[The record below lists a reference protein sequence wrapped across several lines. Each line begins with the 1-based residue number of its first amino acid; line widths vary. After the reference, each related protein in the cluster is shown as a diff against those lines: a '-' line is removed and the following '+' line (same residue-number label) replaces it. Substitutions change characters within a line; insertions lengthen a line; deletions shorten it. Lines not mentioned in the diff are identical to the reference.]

1 MADTQHASPEGR
13 GPAVDPRGPA
23 ASHAA
28 GGDPAASEASVDD
41 ILASI
46 RRILSEEDPAP
57 VAPVLTGPHTYER
70 REVPP
75 PATRDQQDDVL
86 DLHPGMLVPPDR
98 RPEASLGAGHPP
110 AASPAAPPHADEN
123 EDEHMSEPDFDT
135 YAAQNTPPHVAH
147 RSEPAAEQVA
157 ELARHIETQGPRP
170 AEPRPS
176 EPHGL
181 IAPAAAAAAA
191 QSVGDLVRT
200 LAAERHTAVSRS
212 GPSIEDLVREEIRP
226 VLREWLDTHLP
237 PLVERL
243 VRIEIERVIAR
254 GSV

>member
-1 MADTQHASPEGR
+1 MSDAQHASPDGR
-13 GPAVDPRGPA
+13 GPAVDPR
-23 ASHAA
+23 ASAA
-28 GGDPAASEASVDD
+28 GHDAAAPEASVDD

-57 VAPVLTGPHTYER
+57 AEHVSTHAASPAARGGPRAYER

-75 PATRDQQDDVL
+75 AAANERAAPHDADDDVL
-86 DLHPGMLVPPDR
+86 DLHPGMMVQPAR
-98 RPEASLGAGHPP
+98 RPPE
-110 AASPAAPPHADEN
+110 PPHADEH
-123 EDEHMSEPDFDT
+123 EDEQMSEPDFDT
-135 YAAQNTPPHVAH
+135 YATPDTPPPTARH
-147 RSEPAAEQVA
+147 SEPGSEQVH
-157 ELARHIETQGPRP
+157 ELARHMEAQGIRVPESP
-170 AEPRPS
+170 
-176 EPHGL
+176 GL
-181 IAPAAAAAAA
+181 IAPAASAAAER
-191 QSVGDLVRT
+191 SVGDLVRT

>member
-23 ASHAA
+23 ASHAG
-28 GGDPAASEASVDD
+28 GGDPAAPEASVDD

-57 VAPVLTGPHTYER
+57 LAPGLTGPHTYER

-86 DLHPGMLVPPDR
+86 DLHPGMLVPAAHAPAAR
-98 RPEASLGAGHPP
+98 LP
-110 AASPAAPPHADEN
+110 AASPAEPPHADEN

-135 YAAQNTPPHVAH
+135 YATQSTTPQVAH

-170 AEPRPS
+170 AEP
-176 EPHGL
+176 HGL

-191 QSVGDLVRT
+191 HSVGDLVRT
-200 LAAERHTAVSRS
+200 LAAERHTAVSRT